1 MYKDGTLEKI
11 LLEKKKKLEQK
22 VIEQKQKALIEKIL
36 ASKEDKIQ
44 YIREFDP
51 GSG

>member
-1 MYKDGTLEKI
+1 MYKDGTLENSFR
-11 LLEKKKKLEQK
+11 EEKKLEQK
-22 VIEQKQKALIEKIL
+22 VIEQNKKLWLKKIL

-44 YIREFDP
+44 FIREFDP